1 MLGLAAPT
9 ALMVGTGRAAENGV
23 LFRSGAAM
31 QALVEADIV
40 AFDKTGTL
48 TAGQPKVV
56 AIYPTSGHD
65 EIEVLRMAA
74 AAEVESEHPLAVAI
88 VGAAAERS
96 LELPALVELS
106 AVTGRG
112 VEAKVADTHV
122 LVGSMRFLSERGCD
136 MAAVQA
142 AAERAQ
148 EAAQTVVA
156 VAADG
161 TVIGVLAVS
170 DPLAPGSAKAVAEL
184 RRLGLR
190 PIMLTGEDGRTAR
203 AIAAAAGIDEVEAGL
218 LPDEKLA
225 HIRRLQAAGHRVVMI
240 GDGINDAPSL
250 AQANVGIAI
259 GTGTDI
265 AIEAADVTLVRGE
278 LGGAV
283 NAVKIARATLASI
296 RQNLFWAFSYNI
308 VTIPLAMLGLLH
320 PVIAEIAMAL
330 SSLTVVGNALRL
342 RRARL

>member
-1 MLGLAAPT
+1 MN
-9 ALMVGTGRAAENGV
+9 MVL
-23 LFRSGAAM
+23 LFADDFVSGA
-31 QALVEADIV
+31 
-40 AFDKTGTL
+40 
-48 TAGQPKVV
+48 
-56 AIYPTSGHD
+56 SGH
-65 EIEVLRMAA
+65 EGGRVR
-74 AAEVESEHPLAVAI
+74 
-88 VGAAAERS
+88 
-96 LELPALVELS
+96 LS
-106 AVTGRG
+106 G
-112 VEAKVADTHV
+112 
-122 LVGSMRFLSERGCD
+122 RGCD

-142 AAERAQ
+142 VAERAQ
-148 EAAQTVVA
+148 EAARTVVA

-190 PIMLTGEDGRTAR
+190 PIMLTGDNGRTAG

-259 GTGTDI
+259 GTGTN
-265 AIEAADVTLVRGE
+265 IEAADVTLVRGE

-296 RQNLFWAFSYNI
+296 RQNLFWAFFYNI

-320 PVIAEIAMAL
+320 PVIAEIAVAL